1 MGRAIKKETIKN
13 FCSKILSDGFTS
25 LDLKSDW
32 ECRPYPITCRYKL
45 SCDDGTQQ
53 EIELVYGEWDG
64 KQAVLLWSF
73 IEDKYVEDL
82 IRYFGDDETWW
93 DSLLSDDVEKRAYA
107 VIENIIRGGQK
118 NLQKRINTEGINN
131 VHSLVLTENH
141 LQEAIKLPYSCAISF
156 YGEVIAGVEEIE
168 KYCKNQKESSSP
180 YILKRF
186 YDISHVNDETRKNE
200 TIRCTNYLICK
211 DSKIAKSWIK
221 EFVGMGCFSVYSDY
235 IPEARNRPP
244 MICYAEGER
253 YMLLDYKEG
262 GRRRL

>member
-1 MGRAIKKETIKN
+1 MGKAIKKEAIKN
-13 FCSKILSDGFTS
+13 FCRNVLDDAFTN
-25 LDLKSDW
+25 LDLNSVW

-64 KQAVLLWSF
+64 KLAVFLRSF

-82 IRYFGDDETWW
+82 IRYFGDDETRCNT
-93 DSLLSDDVEKRAYA
+93 LLFDDMEKRVYA
-107 VIENIIRGGQK
+107 IIENLIRGGQK
-118 NLQKRINTEGINN
+118 TLQKRINAEGINN

-180 YILKRF
+180 YILKRS
-186 YDISHVNDETRKNE
+186 YDISHGNDETRKNE

-253 YMLLDYKEG
+253 YMLLDYKD
-262 GRRRL
+262 